1 MSMPL
6 SFLLAVGGIGLPE
19 ILIIFFIFVV
29 FGIAGTGFWIWMLVD
44 CVTKESDA
52 GNNKLAWIL
61 VIAITHFL
69 GAAIYF
75 FFRRS
80 QRIAELGR

>member
-1 MSMPL
+1 MGFVPA
-6 SFLLAVGGIGLPE
+6 FLGVGGIGLPE
-19 ILIIFFIFVV
+19 ILIIFILFIG
-29 FGIAGTGFWIWMLVD
+29 FGVLGTAFWIWMLVD

-61 VIAITHFL
+61 VIAIAHFL

-75 FFRRS
+75 FFRRQ

>member
-1 MSMPL
+1 MSFVPA
-6 SFLLAVGGIGLPE
+6 LLGVHGLGIPE
-19 ILIIFFIFVV
+19 LLILMVV
-29 FGIAGTGFWIWMLVD
+29 FIGFGVLGTAFWIWMLVD

-61 VIAITHFL
+61 VIAIAHFL

-75 FFRRS
+75 FFRRP
-80 QRIAELGR
+80 QRIAQMGR